1 MSSLDR
7 IANVYGR
14 YRRSV
19 AWPSLLI
26 GGLML
31 INGCGGGGGGG
42 DLAAYLGRSFSF
54 HTDTRSLSISVDPS
68 GRFTIAA
75 QDRDSLADGSV
86 AQGVVS
92 QSGIVAAQSDDGLV
106 QFDGA
111 FASNGTVFTCSVRSG
126 NTTLFTVDA
135 TRVADGTPTSGSLVG
150 SYRAV
155 DPQKAYLSLDSWGHA
170 VVWVVDGLGGGGG
183 LTDVATDG
191 SLASYDGQFEGH
203 LDTGG
208 SQPQLHVTK
217 LRGATVSIT
226 VPLQTAA
233 RAKWTFM
240 VYLNAANDL
249 QTFGPLNVN
258 QMEKVGSTS
267 DVNIVVQWKQA
278 NCSTCGSPQWV
289 STRRYYVRRD
299 TDTSRVTSPVIED
312 LGPNVDMGDWRQL
325 YSFVSWAQKRYPA
338 DRYALVIWNH
348 GAGWRNTRAGMVPAL
363 RSVSIDDSTQNE
375 IQTWQLPQALSV
387 TPKLDLLI
395 FDASLMQMVEVAY
408 EVRNAASIMVG
419 SEESPP
425 GEGYVYDTFLSDL
438 AQEPGMTPAMLAES
452 IVVRTIESYGSSS
465 NITQSALDLSRI
477 EDVAQRMDAFAR
489 LAIFYSS
496 TYGSALSA
504 IRRDAESY
512 LYRDNKDLWHYA
524 DVVRTSTLPAD
535 LQAAASNLQQAV
547 ADAVMVERHG
557 SLHPN
562 SHGIAVYVPDPSSYL
577 LTYANLALS
586 RVTQWDEWLRAQP
599 PG

>member
-1 MSSLDR
+1 
-7 IANVYGR
+7 
-14 YRRSV
+14 
-19 AWPSLLI
+19 
-26 GGLML
+26 ML

-54 HTDTRSLSISVDPS
+54 HAATRSLSISVDPS

-75 QDRDSLADGSV
+75 QDRDSLADGSA

-126 NTTLFTVDA
+126 STTLFTVDA

-191 SLASYDGQFEGH
+191 SLASYDGQFEGQ

-289 STRRYYVRRD
+289 STRRYYIRRD

-425 GEGYVYDTFLSDL
+425 GEGYVYDTFLADL

-496 TYGSALSA
+496 TYGSALST

-524 DVVRTSTLPAD
+524 DLVRTSTLPAD